1 MRENRAVE
9 NGRSERVFRD
19 LRPWVPFPGMELTL
33 TTPALLF
40 PAISML
46 FLSYNGRF
54 LTLSNLIR
62 SMHKEYLLKPDPDVM
77 AQMSNF
83 KVRLQLIRWMQWLA
97 MVAFILGAVTMLLLF
112 FQLALPARIVF
123 GAALSFLICSLSVS
137 LAEIH
142 ISINALRVLIGD
154 VL

>member
-1 MRENRAVE
+1 
-9 NGRSERVFRD
+9 
-19 LRPWVPFPGMELTL
+19 
-33 TTPALLF
+33 
-40 PAISML
+40 ML

-62 SMHKEYLLKPDPDVM
+62 AMHKEYLVNPDPDIM
-77 AQMSNF
+77 TQMRNF
-83 KVRLQLIRWMQWLA
+83 KLRLQLIRWMQWLA

-112 FQLALPARIVF
+112 LQLGFAARLVF

>member
-1 MRENRAVE
+1 MDF
-9 NGRSERVFRD
+9 S
-19 LRPWVPFPGMELTL
+19 L

-40 PAISML
+40 PAISLL

-62 SMHKEYLLKPDPDVM
+62 TMHKEYLAAPDPGIM
-77 AQMSNF
+77 AQMRNF
-83 KVRLQLIRWMQWLA
+83 KTRLHLIRWMQWLA
-97 MVAFILGAVTMLLLF
+97 MVAFILGAITMLLLF
-112 FQLALPARIVF
+112 FHQEIPARVSF
-123 GAALSFLICSLSVS
+123 GVAITVLIFSLSFS

-142 ISINALRVLIGD
+142 ISINALRVLVGD

>member
-1 MRENRAVE
+1 
-9 NGRSERVFRD
+9 
-19 LRPWVPFPGMELTL
+19 
-33 TTPALLF
+33 
-40 PAISML
+40 ML

-62 SMHKEYLLKPDPDVM
+62 SMHKEYVVNPDPDIL
-77 AQMSNF
+77 AQMRNF
-83 KVRLQLIRWMQWLA
+83 KLRLQLIRWMQWLA

-112 FQLALPARIVF
+112 FQLALPSHIVF
-123 GAALSFLICSLSVS
+123 GVSLGFLVCSLSVS

>member
-1 MRENRAVE
+1 M
-9 NGRSERVFRD
+9 
-19 LRPWVPFPGMELTL
+19 

-40 PAISML
+40 PAISLL

-62 SMHKEYLLKPDPDVM
+62 SMHREYEANPDPRIM

-97 MVAFILGAVTMLLLF
+97 MVAFILGAVCMMLLF
-112 FQLALPARIVF
+112 FQMDLAPRIVF
-123 GAALSFLICSLSVS
+123 GAALAFLVGSLSLS

>member
-1 MRENRAVE
+1 
-9 NGRSERVFRD
+9 
-19 LRPWVPFPGMELTL
+19 MELPL

-40 PAISML
+40 PAISLL

-62 SMHKEYLLKPDPDVM
+62 SMHKEYQTNPDPGILT
-77 AQMSNF
+77 QMRNF
-83 KVRLQLIRWMQWLA
+83 RTRLQLIRWMQWLA
-97 MVAFILGAVTMLLLF
+97 MVAFILGAICMFLLYVHLTLAGHVLFGASLLF
-112 FQLALPARIVF
+112 LMVS
-123 GAALSFLICSLSVS
+123 LSFS

-154 VL
+154 ID

>member
-1 MRENRAVE
+1 
-9 NGRSERVFRD
+9 
-19 LRPWVPFPGMELTL
+19 MEFSL

-40 PAISML
+40 PAISLL

-62 SMHKEYLLKPDPDVM
+62 SMHKEYHTTPDPRIM
-77 AQMSNF
+77 AQMRNF
-83 KVRLQLIRWMQWLA
+83 KTRLHLIRWMQWLA
-97 MVAFILGAVTMLLLF
+97 MVAFILGAASMLLLF
-112 FQLALPARIVF
+112 SHQDFAARLTF
-123 GAALSFLICSLSVS
+123 GIALSFLIFSLSFS

-142 ISINALRVLIGD
+142 ISINALRVLVGD

>member
-1 MRENRAVE
+1 MSAPADRTV
-9 NGRSERVFRD
+9 RVFFRTMD
-19 LRPWVPFPGMELTL
+19 ISL

-40 PAISML
+40 PAISLL

-62 SMHKEYLLKPDPDVM
+62 SMHKEYHADPDPRIL
-77 AQMSNF
+77 AQMRNF
-83 KVRLQLIRWMQWLA
+83 KRRLQLIRWMQWLA
-97 MVAFILGAVTMLLLF
+97 MVAFIMGAITMLLLF
-112 FQLALPARIVF
+112 VHMEAAARVLF
-123 GAALSFLICSLSVS
+123 GVSLCFLVCSLSFS

>member
-1 MRENRAVE
+1 M
-9 NGRSERVFRD
+9 D
-19 LRPWVPFPGMELTL
+19 LTL

-62 SMHKEYLLKPDPDVM
+62 AMHKEYLINPDPDIM
-77 AQMSNF
+77 TQMRNF
-83 KVRLQLIRWMQWLA
+83 KLRLQLIRWMQWLA
-97 MVAFILGAVTMLLLF
+97 MVAFILGAVTMMLLF
-112 FQLALPARIVF
+112 FHLGLSSRIVF
-123 GAALSFLICSLSVS
+123 GMSLGFLVCSLSVS

>member
-1 MRENRAVE
+1 
-9 NGRSERVFRD
+9 
-19 LRPWVPFPGMELTL
+19 
-33 TTPALLF
+33 
-40 PAISML
+40 ML

-77 AQMSNF
+77 AQMRNF

-112 FQLALPARIVF
+112 FQMGIPARIVF
-123 GAALSFLICSLSVS
+123 GAALSFLIFSLSVS